1 MPTLQA
7 QRRRRSALVRAELD
21 EVERR
26 LAVAERGLA
35 VMESAERVDLEV
47 RAAALRAELDR
58 LRAG

>member
-35 VMESAERVDLEV
+35 AIDVTERADHEV

-58 LRAG
+58 LRT